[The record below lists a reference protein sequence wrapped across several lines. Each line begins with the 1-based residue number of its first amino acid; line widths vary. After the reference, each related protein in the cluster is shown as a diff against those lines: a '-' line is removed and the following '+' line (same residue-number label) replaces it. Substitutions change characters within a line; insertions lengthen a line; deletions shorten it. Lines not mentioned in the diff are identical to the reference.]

1 LPLARIA
8 FNTQGSLFFNLRYF
22 EIVYADKLQAHLQRP
37 TTSNSIVTAIV
48 NFYFM
53 VTCHELVHNI
63 NPTHDLNFVNNLQ
76 KCAIKF
82 MVQKEVFLAQF
93 SFDSLTQDAASS
105 F

>member
-8 FNTQGSLFFNLRYF
+8 FNIQGAIFFNLRYF
-22 EIVYADKLQAHLQRP
+22 GQTYAKKLQAHLQKP
-37 TTSNSIVTAIV
+37 TKPDPIVSTIV

-63 NPTHDLNFVNNLQ
+63 NPTHDLNFVNDLQ
-76 KCAIKF
+76 QCAIKF
-82 MVQKEVFLAQF
+82 MVEKEVFLAQF
-93 SFDSLTQDAASS
+93 SFDSLAQNAVSY